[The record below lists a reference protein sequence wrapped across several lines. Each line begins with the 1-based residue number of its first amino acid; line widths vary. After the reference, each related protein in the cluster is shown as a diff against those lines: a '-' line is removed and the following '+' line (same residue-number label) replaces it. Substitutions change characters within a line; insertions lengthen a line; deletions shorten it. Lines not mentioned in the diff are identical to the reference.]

1 MSDGQEQQLLREI
14 SDLADRIRVL
24 RQNRAATNAAKIGAL
39 NDDMRSKWDR
49 LRRMRAPA
57 AEPESPRRG
66 GHYQ

>member
-1 MSDGQEQQLLREI
+1 MADGQEQRLLREI

-24 RQNRAATNAAKIGAL
+24 RQDRAAANGSQISAL

-57 AEPESPRRG
+57 AEPEAPRRG